1 MNNFE
6 IPIFKGKVMRA
17 SAQLQAKYYY
27 GGAETRGP
35 LLYEEKTFYE
45 EAINYYNQGN
55 LPMNASSQSQ
65 AKYDAPEP
73 TTPYLQKKCFH
84 SLVE

>member
-45 EAINYYNQGN
+45 EAINYYNQGRVIN
-55 LPMNASSQSQ
+55 YYNQGRVIDYYSITI
-65 AKYDAPEP
+65 K
-73 TTPYLQKKCFH
+73 
-84 SLVE
+84 VE